1 MHWRVRFALS
11 RREPVYVTP
20 AEMAELQ
27 RLVPASPIYSAAVA
41 EGGIV
46 GQPQLWGV
54 DLVVDAVKAQWQ
66 FDLSRRWHRR
76 EHPFPDLPGIRMEIG
91 HDLLGDAEV
100 VKVEQRFRDARKVAA
115 IVPMP
120 SEAVRDLG
128 RFSIARY
135 LEATTHRV
143 FCPWE
148 YPDRNPMPWLVPF
161 PRLEWLARAAEA
173 LWAPIRGLAR

>member
-1 MHWRVRFALS
+1 MHWRVRYALE
-11 RREPVYVTP
+11 RRGPVYVTP

-27 RLVPASPIYSAAVA
+27 RLVPATPDYSAVVA

-54 DLVVDAVKAQWQ
+54 DLVVDTAKAQSQGVLARLW
-66 FDLSRRWHRR
+66 RRSTF
-76 EHPFPDLPGIRMEIG
+76 PFPDLPGIRMDIG

-100 VKVEQRFRDARKVAA
+100 VKVEQRFRDAQKVAA

-120 SEAVRDLG
+120 SEMVRDLG

-135 LEATTHRV
+135 LEAATHQV

-148 YPDRNPMPWLVPF
+148 YPDRNPMPRLVPF
-161 PRLEWLARAAEA
+161 PRLARLARAAEA
-173 LWAPIRGLAR
+173 MWNPIRGLAR